1 MAPPVSIPPIPPSH
15 LSSELR
21 SSLISA
27 LLSTSMVPVLHSTLL
42 SSCQSSGWL
51 DAVRERTMQLLRNG
65 DCGSYSE
72 LMEILVQESRGRGSE
87 INGSTDSSENQQ
99 KTDIKIPERVVAD
112 GMRKIKEALDKV
124 VEIENAE
131 NSS

>member
-1 MAPPVSIPPIPPSH
+1 
-15 LSSELR
+15 
-21 SSLISA
+21 
-27 LLSTSMVPVLHSTLL
+27 
-42 SSCQSSGWL
+42 
-51 DAVRERTMQLLRNG
+51 MQLLRNG

-87 INGSTDSSENQQ
+87 INGSTDSSGNQQ

-124 VEIENAE
+124 VEIGNAE